1 MDPGPQA
8 YGAGKV
14 GGAFNI
20 QNFVRKPHVFVRL
33 LSLVSKHTSL
43 FRTLFL
49 LSFCALI
56 RLFSE
61 VLVTQILKNI
71 SKEYN

>member
-14 GGAFNI
+14 GSAFNI

-33 LSLVSKHTSL
+33 LSLVSKYKQNVQ
-43 FRTLFL
+43 L
-49 LSFCALI
+49 LSI
-56 RLFSE
+56 LFTKYTNYSHYIDDQ
-61 VLVTQILKNI
+61 LHDTRFHRNH
-71 SKEYN
+71 